1 VLYLIDPSFS
11 DVPLAEA
18 EAFLGATL
26 PTLGSVPFSSL
37 SSLEQILAT
46 DPGPADG
53 VVFFNPL
60 FASAEVEVEALL
72 DRGAKAG
79 AVLLPIALREEWR
92 RPPGAAGEF
101 QSFDLVEQR
110 RVRELGPG
118 QIETLGSAF
127 ARQALSRL
135 QPTYSRSRLR
145 LFLCHR
151 RADGEGL
158 VAALGSWLERL
169 HEGLVF
175 RDLIKVQA
183 GEPAQELI
191 EEALEGADVLVLFDT
206 PKAHESWWVAHEV
219 SQALGRNIP
228 IVWVRIGREEGRLPL
243 PFQPTGEPHI
253 EVAAIDLGD
262 PELGRLA
269 DLIREKAFELSREQ
283 VRVSIAALRAL
294 QQWAADNQATL
305 ETLDARRLIYELRRD
320 ASPRGYPLRPA
331 IDIVQM
337 FAHHPSDEDRDRL
350 EAFLSENGMGPH
362 ERECRSFD
370 AALML
375 DPTATGVREVGEWSV
390 IEHPGRFLQTLS
402 ATTAAVD
409 TAISPTLLLLGA
421 FPAEEVSAQEVM
433 QATHALA
440 TTWLRLGGSIVF
452 GGHPT
457 FTPLLIEAG
466 RLIVPGEERRRITI
480 YQSRWFASP
489 AALQELEALI
499 TVVPTAV
506 GADRDAS
513 LTVMRTAMCGVGAD
527 AVVAIG
533 GRTEEGGTHT
543 PGIDQEIDLARAAGS
558 PAFLLG
564 APGGRGAELAA
575 AARREKE
582 PWGRLGNPLTAQQ
595 NERLFLSDDYERAAR
610 MIHAS
615 LG

>member
-11 DVPLAEA
+11 DVPPAEA
-18 EAFLGATL
+18 EAFLGAAV
-26 PTLGSVPFSSL
+26 PALGSVPLSSL
-37 SSLEQILAT
+37 TSLEQILVT
-46 DPGPADG
+46 DPGAADG

-60 FASAEVEVEALL
+60 SQAAEVELEALL
-72 DRGAKAG
+72 DLGAKAG

-110 RVRELGPG
+110 RVRGLGPE
-118 QIETLGSAF
+118 QVETLASAF

-158 VAALGSWLERL
+158 VAALGALLERL

-175 RDLIKVQA
+175 RDLIEVQA

-191 EEALEGADVLVLFDT
+191 EEALEGADVLVFFDT

-228 IVWVRIGREEGRLPL
+228 IVWVQIGGEEGRGPL
-243 PFQPTGEPHI
+243 PFQPAGGPHI
-253 EVAAIDLGD
+253 EVATTDLDGA
-262 PELGRLA
+262 ELSWLA

-294 QQWAADNQATL
+294 QQWAADNDASL
-305 ETLDARRLIYELRRD
+305 ETLDARRLIYELRREAD
-320 ASPRGYPLRPA
+320 PRGYPLRPA

-337 FAHHPSDEDRDRL
+337 FAHHPTEEDHGRL
-350 EAFLSENGMGPH
+350 EAFLAETGMGPH

-390 IEHPGRFLQTLS
+390 VEHPGRFLQMLS
-402 ATTAAVD
+402 ASTSVGESEA
-409 TAISPTLLLLGA
+409 SPTLLLLGA
-421 FPAEEVSAQEVM
+421 FPAQEVSAQEVM

-466 RLIVPGEERRRITI
+466 RLIVPGEERWRITAF
-480 YQSRWFASP
+480 QSRWFASP
-489 AALQELEALI
+489 AALEELEALI

-506 GADRDAS
+506 AADRDAS
-513 LTVMRTAMCGVGAD
+513 LTVMRTAMCGVRAD

-543 PGIDQEIDLARAAGS
+543 PGIDQEIDLARAASS
-558 PAFLLG
+558 PVFLLG
-564 APGGRGAELAA
+564 GPGGRAAELAA
-575 AARREKE
+575 VARREEE
-582 PWGRLGNPLTAQQ
+582 PWGRLGNPLTSEQ

-610 MIHAS
+610 TIHAS